1 MADIEIEVEKKDNY
15 PEFTVAAESLS
26 DLEDGEERE
35 VLALIRKKPDGK
47 FCLVEIEGYGVN
59 EGEEAEGEEED
70 TEVQEDEDMGITD
83 ETPFDEAVMARVRKL
98 A

>member
-1 MADIEIEVEKKDNY
+1 MADIEIEVEEKDNY

-59 EGEEAEGEEED
+59 EGEEAEEED

-83 ETPFDEAVMARVRKL
+83 ETPFDEAVMARARKL